1 MPKEKKF
8 YHKLVVYNLIH
19 KDGDVHGYYSRDNVH
34 TADYD
39 CY

>member
-1 MPKEKKF
+1 MNKISD
-8 YHKLVVYNLIH
+8 HNLIH
-19 KDGDVHGYYSRDNVH
+19 KDGDVNGYYSRDNVH